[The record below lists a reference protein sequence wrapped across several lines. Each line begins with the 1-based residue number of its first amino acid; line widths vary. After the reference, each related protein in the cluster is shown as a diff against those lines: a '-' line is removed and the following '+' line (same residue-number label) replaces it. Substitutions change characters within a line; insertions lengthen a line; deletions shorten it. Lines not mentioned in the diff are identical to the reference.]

1 MINIENDWQDFFNIE
16 TKKNYYKDLRQFLI
30 KEYRENV
37 VYPKPEDI
45 FNAFR
50 LTPINETKVVIMGQD
65 CYHEPNQAMG
75 LSFSVPNGTKIP
87 PSLINIYKEIASD
100 IGVENLYIDGDLT
113 KWAKQGVLLLNTCLT
128 VREHQANSHSG
139 KGWEILTDEA
149 IKVLNENDNPKVFM
163 LWGSNARS
171 KKIFITN
178 SKHLVLESAHPSP
191 LSAYRGFFGC
201 KHFSKANKF
210 LEENNLEP
218 IKW

>member
-75 LSFSVPNGTKIP
+75 LSFSVPNGTKVP

>member
-75 LSFSVPNGTKIP
+75 LSFSVPNGTKVP

-178 SKHLVLESAHPSP
+178 SEHLVLESAHPSP